1 MGLFFYSINNYIPA
15 EIVTTK
21 AYLISISSP
30 SSIQLVDKDSRIPL
44 QTGSSRTGN
53 TVAAAIICASSRS
66 AVDVPNF
73 SKKAAH

>member
-1 MGLFFYSINNYIPA
+1 MGFFFYSITDYIPA

-21 AYLISISSP
+21 AQLVSVSSP
-30 SSIQLVDKDSRIPL
+30 SSIQLVNKDSRIPP

-53 TVAAAIICASSRS
+53 AVAATVICASSRS

-73 SKKAAH
+73 N